1 MIENPY
7 TISSGI
13 GSEADKIWKEGE
25 RAGQSNAREAMRCE
39 TCENWVRE
47 FCMSPFAS
55 ITIGFCPKNFGCIH
69 HQPKT
74 K

>member
-7 TISSGI
+7 TELILSSERNAWERGQ
-13 GSEADKIWKEGE
+13 

-39 TCENWVRE
+39 TCENWVGE

-55 ITIGFCPKNFGCIH
+55 ITIGFCPKDFGCIH